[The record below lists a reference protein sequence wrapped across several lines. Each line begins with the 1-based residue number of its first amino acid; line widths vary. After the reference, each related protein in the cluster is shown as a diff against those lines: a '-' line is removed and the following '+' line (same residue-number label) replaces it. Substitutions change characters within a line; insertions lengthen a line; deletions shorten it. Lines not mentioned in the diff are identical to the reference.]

1 MSADRRS
8 VGGLAGQAAAL
19 RAIRS
24 SAVARYALA
33 VGIAAVGIL
42 VRLALD
48 PVWGIRLPYI
58 TLFPAIM
65 LSAWLGG
72 LGPGIVTTLLCAA
85 AAEYFWIEPSRS
97 WAADNTSDLLG
108 LAVFVA
114 VISGLNEAWRRGTA
128 PVL

>member
-1 MSADRRS
+1 MSTDHRA
-8 VGGLAGQAAAL
+8 VGGLAVQAAAL

-24 SAVARYALA
+24 SAAARYALA
-33 VGIAAVGIL
+33 VGIAVVAIL

-72 LGPGIVTTLLCAA
+72 FWPGIVTTALCAT

-97 WAADNTSDLLG
+97 WAMT
-108 LAVFVA
+108 
-114 VISGLNEAWRRGTA
+114 
-128 PVL
+128 